1 VQSPP
6 PASDRRPS
14 VDRRTPAR
22 GRLAARLLS
31 SIALTFATIGASIA
45 LAGPASAD
53 EIGQAPTATNI
64 TGNGSFAVSSSSI
77 SSLSTSF
84 GGGTVYYPT
93 ATGRYPVIA
102 ISPGYTA
109 TWSSISWIGP
119 RLASWGFVVVGINTA
134 NRFSLSPDS
143 RGTQLVAAL
152 NWAVGSS
159 PSAVQA
165 RADGSRRGVAGHSM
179 GGGGTLAALS
189 QSSNIRAGVPF
200 APWHTDKTWSE
211 INEPVLIVG
220 GEGDTVANEDQHAI
234 TFYNSVVGAKTYVE
248 VNNGGHFFPQSTNAT
263 LSRALVTHFKRWL
276 NQDARFVPFS
286 CGFTGTAVSDFRST
300 AC

>member
-1 VQSPP
+1 
-6 PASDRRPS
+6 
-14 VDRRTPAR
+14 
-22 GRLAARLLS
+22 
-31 SIALTFATIGASIA
+31 
-45 LAGPASAD
+45 
-53 EIGQAPTATNI
+53 
-64 TGNGSFAVSSSSI
+64 
-77 SSLSTSF
+77 
-84 GGGTVYYPT
+84 VYYPT
-93 ATGRYPVIA
+93 TAGRYPVVA

-143 RGTQLVAAL
+143 RGSQLISAL

-189 QSSNIRAGVPF
+189 QSSNIQAGVPF
-200 APWHTDKTWSE
+200 APWHSDKTWTE
-211 INEPVLIVG
+211 ITEPVMIVG
-220 GEGDTVANEDQHAI
+220 GEGDTVANEDAHAI
-234 TFYNSVVGAKTYVE
+234 TFYNSVRGPKTYVE
-248 VNNGGHFFPQSTNAT
+248 VDNGGHFFPQSTNAT

-276 NQDARFVPFS
+276 NQDARFIPFS

>member
-1 VQSPP
+1 M
-6 PASDRRPS
+6 
-14 VDRRTPAR
+14 
-22 GRLAARLLS
+22 LS
-31 SIALTFATIGASIA
+31 ALALTLAMTGAAVAI
-45 LAGPASAD
+45 AGPAAAD
-53 EIGQAPTATNI
+53 EIGQAPTASNI
-64 TGNGSFAVSSSSI
+64 TGNGSFSVSSSGI
-77 SSLSTSF
+77 SSFGTSF

-93 ATGRYPVIA
+93 ATGRYPVVA

-134 NRFSLSPDS
+134 NRFSTSPNS
-143 RGTQLVAAL
+143 RGSQLIAAL
-152 NWAVGSS
+152 NWAVSSS

-189 QSSNIRAGVPF
+189 QSTNIQAGVPF
-200 APWHTDKTWSE
+200 APWHSDKTWGE
-211 INEPVLIVG
+211 ITEPVLIVG
-220 GEGDTVANEDQHAI
+220 GEGDTVANESTHAI
-234 TFYNSVVGAKTYVE
+234 TFYNSVSGPKTYVE

-276 NQDARFVPFS
+276 NQDARFTPFS